1 MVANKCGEE
10 MRLDEKL
17 LNLGSLF
24 RELLEISFYIN
35 YLNC

>member
-1 MVANKCGEE
+1 MLSKCREE

-24 RELLEISFYIN
+24 RELLERSFYVS
-35 YLNC
+35 YLNY